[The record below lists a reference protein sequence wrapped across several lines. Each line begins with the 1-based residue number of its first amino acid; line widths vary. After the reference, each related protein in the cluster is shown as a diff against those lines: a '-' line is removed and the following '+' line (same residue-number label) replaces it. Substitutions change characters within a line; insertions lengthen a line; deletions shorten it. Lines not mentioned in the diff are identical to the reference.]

1 MFTTFYDNDLFFAIA
16 QQIFGR
22 CYVKKT
28 PQKRPLELTC
38 RKWMMSLADAPSFE
52 WAVKTGIL
60 VY

>member
-22 CYVKKT
+22 CYVKK
-28 PQKRPLELTC
+28 KNRLLELTC

-52 WAVKTGIL
+52 WAVNTGIL